1 MKIAPSSGWVA
12 FTLAK
17 KYMSIINIFLQVGVL
32 WFLITFY
39 SRSTNSS
46 STLRETWIVVIG
58 MLIVGLFSRLL
69 LGGILGPFTGILSLI
84 ALYFLVDKICGLSRK
99 ITIKICVF
107 YVVIMILFG
116 IVGRILAMPV

>member
-1 MKIAPSSGWVA
+1 
-12 FTLAK
+12 
-17 KYMSIINIFLQVGVL
+17 MSIVNLFLQIGVL

-69 LGGILGPFTGILSLI
+69 LGGILGPFTGIPSLI
-84 ALYFLVDKICGLSRK
+84 ALYILVDKVCGLSRK
-99 ITIKICVF
+99 VTIKICVI
-107 YVVIMILFG
+107 YVVIMVLFG
-116 IVGRILAMPV
+116 IIGRILATPV